1 MLLIEKVL
9 INYEMY
15 LLEGGESR
23 IEETEIDSSLGSSLG
38 MKPWK
43 LN

>member
-23 IEETEIDSSLGSSLG
+23 IEETEIDSLGSSLG